1 MRWGEGEVSVEVA
14 KKEGAKTE
22 RGMIGPVLATVRE
35 TVVVVVV
42 IGMIGMIGMIEM

>member
-14 KKEGAKTE
+14 KKEGAKTG
-22 RGMIGPVLATVRE
+22 RGMIGPVLGTVRE
-35 TVVVVVV
+35 TVVVV